1 MEIIDLRETP
11 KGCKEHPL
19 IKLKRIIS
27 EMEHGS
33 KIKVITNTKIV
44 PLKIVEV
51 LAKRKGAK
59 YVTTK
64 INDNVYEVII
74 EY

>member
-19 IKLKRIIS
+19 IRLKRIVN
-27 EMEHGS
+27 EMEPGS
-33 KIKVITNTKIV
+33 KIKVITDTKVV
-44 PLKIVEV
+44 PLKIVEI

-59 YVTTK
+59 YYSMK
-64 INDNVYEVII
+64 LEDSIYEIII